1 MVLTVWPI
9 FLISTVF
16 CSGIM
21 VLILNLVEG
30 CLGGHLLILIRL
42 GVTFVLAIFLLSANS
57 RALQFWLFFQP
68 CPLLC

>member
-1 MVLTVWPI
+1 MVLIVSPF

-57 RALQFWLFFQP
+57 RALQF
-68 CPLLC
+68 